1 MTSAIF
7 SLVGGKNGEQIH
19 LPHGH
24 NQPCLGLL
32 HVMLCDGAG
41 VPSSGRNEENPIT
54 PLPKDTYTV
63 TFPAKTS
70 AFSNKDSVKNYSLI
84 LRVDRIL

>member
-41 VPSSGRNEENPIT
+41 VPSSGTMRKIPSHRCLKTPI
-54 PLPKDTYTV
+54 L
-63 TFPAKTS
+63 
-70 AFSNKDSVKNYSLI
+70 
-84 LRVDRIL
+84 